1 MQNSN
6 FFFHFTFT
14 PTKLKT
20 ERTIV
25 EKKFKDIEKEIAIGG
40 GRKRLPELLERIR
53 LTSIEELPS
62 FVEKLTKMDIRILIY
77 EYPFPNES
85 KATRHK
91 INEIL
96 TARYTSLV
104 GRTAWELFQH
114 DTSDEFLQDLIR
126 GAFVR
131 EPESFVGM
139 SEGFLKLF
147 KNAIESSDSIV
158 NGLTPFFLKSKS
170 RAVELLKGFKVKEGS
185 LLEAEIT
192 KKMFLEGLQENFI
205 IKRDGEE
212 FVSRKLQQYPTND
225 YKEMLKVYI
234 EPRDYDEFH
243 PSIMNDAIKFRLGD
257 PRTKGEEWSFLSKDA
272 FSQVKRW
279 VLRQNLEEIFAGDA
293 DNKRFNYWKRFI
305 RYMDDVELLKEP
317 KVAFIYFKQFVV
329 VEFGNI
335 GAAYFYHVDG
345 FEKHIYPIKNSS
357 RFKHTRSMQSRESM
371 LKIKDEKFKG
381 DKLFIDRLLHIPWNN
396 WEPKFDKKMQIYL
409 SGLDE

>member
-6 FFFHFTFT
+6 FFFHFTFA

-20 ERTIV
+20 ERTKV
-25 EKKFKDIEKEIAIGG
+25 EKKFKDIEKDIATGIGE
-40 GRKRLPELLERIR
+40 KRLPELLERIR

-62 FVEKLTKMDIRILIY
+62 LVEELTKIDIRILIY
-77 EYPFPNES
+77 EYPFPNEG

-104 GRTAWELFQH
+104 GRTAWELFQQ
-114 DTSDEFLQDLIR
+114 DTSDGFLQDLIR
-126 GAFVR
+126 KAYQK
-131 EPESFVGM
+131 EPETFVGM
-139 SEGFLKLF
+139 SDGFLKVF
-147 KNAIESSDSIV
+147 KTVSESTNSIID
-158 NGLTPFFLKSKS
+158 GLAPIFLNSKF

-205 IKRDGEE
+205 IKRDGEG
-212 FVSRKLQQYPTND
+212 FVSSKLEQYHTND

-234 EPRDYDEFH
+234 EPRDYEEFH

-257 PRTKGEEWSFLSKDA
+257 PRTKEEEWSFLSKDA
-272 FSQVKRW
+272 ISQVKRW
-279 VLRQNLEEIFAGDA
+279 VLRQNLEEIFAEDA

-335 GAAYFYHVDG
+335 GAAYFYHIEG
-345 FEKHIYPIKNSS
+345 FGTHIYPIKNST
-357 RFKHTRSMQSRESM
+357 RFRHTRSMQSRESM
-371 LKIKDEKFKG
+371 LKIKDKEFKG
-381 DKLFIDRLLHIPWNN
+381 DKLFIDRLLHIPSNN
-396 WEPKFDKKMQIYL
+396 WEPKFDRKMQKYL

>member
-20 ERTIV
+20 ERTNV
-25 EKKFKDIEKEIAIGG
+25 EKKFKDIEKDIAIGIG
-40 GRKRLPELLERIR
+40 EKRLPELLERIR
-53 LTSIEELPS
+53 LTSIEELPAL
-62 FVEKLTKMDIRILIY
+62 VKELTKVDIRILIY

-104 GRTAWELFQH
+104 GRTAWELFQQ
-114 DTSDEFLQDLIR
+114 DISDEFLQDLIR
-126 GAFVR
+126 NAFPK
-131 EPESFVGM
+131 EPETFVGM
-139 SEGFLKLF
+139 SEGFLKVL
-147 KNAIESSDSIV
+147 KSASESSNSIV
-158 NGLTPFFLKSKS
+158 DGLVHTFLKSKM
-170 RAVELLKGFKVKEGS
+170 RAVELLKGLKVKEGS
-185 LLEAEIT
+185 ILEAEIT
-192 KKMFLEGLQENFI
+192 RKMFLEGLQENFI
-205 IKRDGEE
+205 IKRDGED
-212 FVSRKLQQYPTND
+212 FVSSKLAQYHTND
-225 YKEMLKVYI
+225 YKELLKVYI

-257 PRTKGEEWSFLSKDA
+257 PRTKEEEWSFLSKDA
-272 FSQVKRW
+272 LSQVRKW
-279 VLRQNLEEIFAGDA
+279 VLRQNLEEIFAEDA

-335 GAAYFYHVDG
+335 GAAYFYHIEG
-345 FEKHIYPIKNSS
+345 FEKHIYPIKNST
-357 RFKHTRSMQSRESM
+357 RFRHTRSMQSRESM
-371 LKIKDEKFKG
+371 LKMKNEIFKG

-396 WEPKFDKKMQIYL
+396 WEPKFDPKMQMYL